1 MKNKENPPPAPK
13 EGNLLKNAARA
24 VGTVIAKVGSKL
36 GIASNPKNETP
47 AKKTAAKTA
56 GPGKA
61 AHKKSVRK
69 KTGRKR

>member
-1 MKNKENPPPAPK
+1 MKNKENSQPEPNK
-13 EGNLLKNAARA
+13 GNLLKSAARA

-47 AKKTAAKTA
+47 AKKTAANTA
-56 GPGKA
+56 APKKA
-61 AHKKSVRK
+61 AHKKSVRR

>member
-1 MKNKENPPPAPK
+1 MKNKENSQPEPK
-13 EGNLLKNAARA
+13 EGSLLKNAARA

-47 AKKTAAKTA
+47 AKKTAAT
-56 GPGKA
+56 KA
-61 AHKKSVRK
+61 APRKATHKKSVRK